1 MRPPLPGRASSG
13 PVSTISSVDTIT
25 PDRHLAHSAHLHP
38 PGHDPKFSTADRTIL
53 QELKR
58 NINARAAQFVIK
70 GGPESGLRRA
80 ASITSRGAGSKHHA
94 YARDEVPYPRSYA
107 REVLDL

>member
-1 MRPPLPGRASSG
+1 MRPPLPARASSG

-25 PDRHLAHSAHLHP
+25 PDRHLHP